1 MPPFPSLCLSGVRL
15 RGPVDRAPS
24 GAQTHRHSLLH
35 GAEFVIDSRERR
47 CGIYQRRFIDVF
59 FSLSHDDD
67 ENENSQP
74 LLSSSFSFQ
83 VPDPKLKY
91 AQLLAYGKK
100 LDPLPAGAA
109 TEANKVRGCVSQV
122 WVVPILDKETGLV
135 TWLADSDSALT
146 KGLAAL
152 LAKGLSGVRPSVVAS
167 MSPDFITELGLAQSL
182 TPSRNNGFLNMF
194 LTMQKLSVNLMGAEL
209 DALSSSTSTSS
220 SSEGNAAGNAAAA
233 EDEFNLPSPFSSASL
248 PPPTSPPTEEELAKP
263 VKASMKRKL
272 LLAFKIPASSLEI
285 VDESSQHSG
294 HAGAKGVSSPSGETH
309 FKIRVVSSSFE
320 GLKTLDRHR
329 LVYVVLEEELLGP
342 VHALSLETLTPEED
356 ERRRK

>member
-1 MPPFPSLCLSGVRL
+1 MPPLFSSHLRLCRC
-15 RGPVDRAPS
+15 PVDRASP
-24 GAQTHRHSLLH
+24 GAQAHRHGIFH
-35 GAEFVIDSRERR
+35 GALAAVVSRKTRLEYRIEILAR
-47 CGIYQRRFIDVF
+47 CFQRF
-59 FSLSHDDD
+59 FLTLR
-67 ENENSQP
+67 
-74 LLSSSFSFQ
+74 LLKKKKKKKKTFTQ

-122 WVVPILDKETGLV
+122 WVVPVMDAETGLV

-152 LAKGLSGVRPSVVAS
+152 LAKGLSGVRPSAIAS

-194 LTMQKLSVNLMGAEL
+194 LTMQKLSVNLMGQEL
-209 DALSSSTSTSS
+209 EALSS
-220 SSEGNAAGNAAAA
+220 GGAAGSKVENGND
-233 EDEFNLPSPFSSASL
+233 DETSLPSPFSSASL
-248 PPPTSPPTEEELAKP
+248 RSSAPSSSSPPTEEEVAKP
-263 VKASMKRKL
+263 VRASMRRKL
-272 LLAFKIPASSLEI
+272 LLAFSIPDASLDV
-285 VDESSQHSG
+285 VDESAQHSG
-294 HAGAKGVSSPSGETH
+294 HAGAKGVASPSGETH
-309 FKIRVVSSSFE
+309 FKVRIVSDSFE
-320 GLKTLDRHR
+320 GLKTIDRHR

-356 ERRRK
+356 ARRKR

>member
-1 MPPFPSLCLSGVRL
+1 MTAFSMVRL
-15 RGPVDRAPS
+15 F
-24 GAQTHRHSLLH
+24 LLV
-35 GAEFVIDSRERR
+35 EERERETKR
-47 CGIYQRRFIDVF
+47 ERGREGTRSNALFFFLSRRRPRR
-59 FSLSHDDD
+59 LRR
-67 ENENSQP
+67 P
-74 LLSSSFSFQ
+74 KKKKQ

-122 WVVPILDKETGLV
+122 WVVPVLDPNTGLI

-152 LAKGLSGVRPSVVAS
+152 LAKGLSGVRPSVVAG
-167 MSPDFITELGLAQSL
+167 MSPDFISDLGLAQSL

-194 LTMQKLSVNLMGAEL
+194 LTMQKLSVNLMGQEL
-209 DALSSSTSTSS
+209 DALSSSAASSTS
-220 SSEGNAAGNAAAA
+220 AGTSDGDNDGDA
-233 EDEFNLPSPFSSASL
+233 PSPFSSASL
-248 PPPTSPPTEEELAKP
+248 PSPSSAPTEEELAKP
-263 VKASMKRKL
+263 VRASMRRKL
-272 LLAFKIPASSLEI
+272 SLAFKVESDGDLLDV
-285 VDESSQHSG
+285 VDESGQHAG

-309 FKIRVVSSSFE
+309 FKARIVSESFE

-342 VHALSLETLTPEED
+342 VHALSLETLTPEEW
-356 ERRRK
+356 EAKRRK

>member
-1 MPPFPSLCLSGVRL
+1 MS
-15 RGPVDRAPS
+15 
-24 GAQTHRHSLLH
+24 
-35 GAEFVIDSRERR
+35 FVAVSRESEELRERIRSLARR
-47 CGIYQRRFIDVF
+47 RKDV
-59 FSLSHDDD
+59 SLSRKD
-67 ENENSQP
+67 EEERKKNVDP
-74 LLSSSFSFQ
+74 PQ

-122 WVVPILDKETGLV
+122 WVVPVLDRETGLV

-146 KGLAAL
+146 MGLAAL
-152 LAKGLSGVRPSVVAS
+152 LARGLSGVRPSVVAA

-194 LTMQKLSVNLMGAEL
+194 LTMQKLSVNLMGQEAE
-209 DALSSSTSTSS
+209 ALGGDGGDDDDGFS
-220 SSEGNAAGNAAAA
+220 
-233 EDEFNLPSPFSSASL
+233 LPSPFSSSSL
-248 PPPTSPPTEEELAKP
+248 PSPPPSSAPQTEEELQKP
-263 VKASMKRKL
+263 VRAMMKRKL
-272 LLAFKIPASSLEI
+272 SLAFSIPANSLEI
-285 VDESSQHSG
+285 IDESSQHAG

-309 FKIRVVSSSFE
+309 FRIRVVSDSFE
-320 GLKTLDRHR
+320 GLKTIERHR

-356 ERRRK
+356 AKRRK

>member
-1 MPPFPSLCLSGVRL
+1 M
-15 RGPVDRAPS
+15 
-24 GAQTHRHSLLH
+24 
-35 GAEFVIDSRERR
+35 
-47 CGIYQRRFIDVF
+47 
-59 FSLSHDDD
+59 
-67 ENENSQP
+67 
-74 LLSSSFSFQ
+74 Q

-100 LDPLPAGAA
+100 LDPLPPGAA

-122 WVVPILDKETGLV
+122 WVVPVLDGETGLV

-167 MSPDFITELGLAQSL
+167 MSPDFITELGLSQSL

-194 LTMQKLSVNLMGAEL
+194 LTMQKLSVNLMGQE
-209 DALSSSTSTSS
+209 
-220 SSEGNAAGNAAAA
+220 AAALGGGGGSGGG
-233 EDEFNLPSPFSSASL
+233 DDDSLPSPFSSSSL
-248 PPPTSPPTEEELAKP
+248 PPSSSSSSAPPTEEELQKP
-263 VKASMKRKL
+263 VRALMRRKL
-272 LLAFKIPASSLEI
+272 SLAFSIPASSPALEI
-285 VDESSQHSG
+285 VDESSQHAG

-309 FKIRVVSSSFE
+309 FRVRVVSDSFE
-320 GLKTLDRHR
+320 GLRTIDRHR

-356 ERRRK
+356 AKRKK